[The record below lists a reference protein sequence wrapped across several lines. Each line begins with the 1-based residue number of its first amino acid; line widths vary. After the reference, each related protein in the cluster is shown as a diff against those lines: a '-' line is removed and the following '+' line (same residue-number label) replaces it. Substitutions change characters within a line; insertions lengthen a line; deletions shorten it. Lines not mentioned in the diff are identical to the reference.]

1 MLLSSAAISRQAD
14 ALPHGSMFG
23 VSSRLCTFRAR
34 RRARGFL
41 NTAAKAQQVGDK
53 PEPPAAA
60 PARRQAEPHLECIGT
75 AMEVE
80 CRIVSEGPDHVPVA
94 SPEEEVQAMTE
105 AQQNTP
111 HTGAPRA
118 TCCRPAGCTC
128 LATACSGVQRMLL
141 PSPLLCL
148 PRDVPR
154 L

>member
-53 PEPPAAA
+53 PETPAAA

-94 SPEEEVQAMTE
+94 SPEEEMQAMTE
-105 AQQNTP
+105 AQQNTL
-111 HTGAPRA
+111 HAGVSHAA
-118 TCCRPAGCTC
+118 CCRPAGCTR
-128 LATACSGVQRMLL
+128 LAIACSSVRRAQLLL
-141 PSPLLCL
+141 PLQL
-148 PRDVPR
+148 V
-154 L
+154 